1 MDLKRDAN
9 GAAAPVT
16 AQSPG
21 HAHAVGG
28 VAPVRVWAPRTRD
41 EAAEAVREA
50 AREKLPLVPRGGGV
64 ALARERRA
72 GGPVRGARPAR
83 ARAHRALRARRL
95 HADGR
100 GAGITIGAL
109 RDAVTA
115 SGQELPLEA
124 AAVDRATLGGVLAAN
139 ASGARRLMFGGTRDR
154 ILGARFVT
162 GDGALAHTGGRVVK
176 NVAGHAVHRL
186 LCGSRGALAA
196 IVEVSMKLPPR
207 TLARAA
213 MVWGADAARLTHGS
227 TWAGF
232 ARREPAVLTV
242 AGRGLAEPHAA
253 LRTDAPF
260 TLIAGFEDEPSW
272 VDAQVAQLR
281 ALVGEPV
288 CVLRDADADALWRTL
303 ADLEETPG
311 PRLTCTTASLTPPA
325 LAPLPGTPHAERVL
339 FHAAAGR
346 LHAWPAA
353 DAAGLAQLLAGAGFA
368 TIEARGADVPG
379 GEPAPALRALRGRI
393 RTALDPAGV
402 FAFGDRWALGA

>member
-9 GAAAPVT
+9 GAVAPLT
-16 AQSPG
+16 AHAPG

-28 VAPVRVWAPRTRD
+28 VAPVRVWAPRARD
-41 EAAEAVREA
+41 EAADAVREA

-64 ALARERRA
+64 SLTRGAAPAGPFAVLDLRALARI
-72 GGPVRGARPAR
+72 VRYEPDDYTLTAE
-83 ARAHRALRARRL
+83 
-95 HADGR
+95 
-100 GAGITIGAL
+100 AGITIGAL

-124 AAVDRATLGGVLAAN
+124 AIAGEATLGGVFAAN
-139 ASGARRLMFGGTRDR
+139 ASGPRRMRFGSPRDR

-162 GDGALAHTGGRVVK
+162 GDGVLVRTGGGVVK

-213 MVWGADAARLTHGS
+213 MVWGADAARLTHEA

-242 AGRGLAEPHAA
+242 AGRALAESHAA

-281 ALVGEPV
+281 ERVGEPV
-288 CVLRDADADALWRTL
+288 RVLRDADAAALWQVL
-303 ADLEETPG
+303 ADLEETAG

-353 DAAGLAQLLAGAGFA
+353 DAAALAQVLAGAGFA

-379 GEPAPALRALRGRI
+379 AEPVPALRALRGRI
-393 RTALDPAGV
+393 RAALDPAGV
-402 FAFGDRWALGA
+402 FAFGERWAQGA